1 MVDISIADGVLF
13 YQVLDP
19 VKAVYE
25 VQDLGDAIET
35 LCMTTLRNV
44 MGSMELDELL
54 SQRDTINAKLLHAID
69 DAAGSWGAHSTTR
82 RRWWKRRT
90 DPAIVGAPPPLASLS
105 RLG

>member
-1 MVDISIADGVLF
+1 MTTRDSPAVAADGVLF

-44 MGSMELDELL
+44 MGSMELDGLL
-54 SQRDTINAKLLHAID
+54 SQRDTINAKLLPRHRRRHRFLGCSFD
-69 DAAGSWGAHSTTR
+69 DAT
-82 RRWWKRRT
+82 
-90 DPAIVGAPPPLASLS
+90 PLVEAAD
-105 RLG
+105 